1 MKAGAGDDTSIKT
14 LRRLCDF
21 GDPVYDNEG
30 VCRRAGADRD
40 VADRLWRALGFPN
53 VPEGEIAFTE
63 DDARALELA
72 TEGLADLPSQSGD
85 AAVELAVHE
94 ARIVSAHLAGL
105 AETELDAIEAM
116 TRLGFRREVVKE
128 ALEHGIEGSSLGWLI
143 FYGIRRQLLAA
154 IERRTMLARDEAAAI
169 ELAVGFVDLVG
180 FTPLSERLEV
190 VEVGRLLNRF
200 EGVAFDAVTE
210 AGGRVVKLIGDE
222 VMFVCPDARA
232 AARAALEILE
242 TAAECG
248 LPSARAGIAVGDVLQ
263 KGGDY
268 FGSPVNLANRIT
280 ASGEVGAVIVD
291 RRAMEAIGI
300 DPEIELTAL
309 PLLELKGI
317 GPAPVWAVRRASA
330 PGHTEPGSH
339 DR

>member
-1 MKAGAGDDTSIKT
+1 MNARAGDDTSIEA

-30 VCRRAGADRD
+30 VCRRAGAERD
-40 VADRLWRALGFPN
+40 VADRLWRALGFPD

-72 TEGLADLPSQSGD
+72 TEGLADLPPQTRD

-116 TRLGFRREVVKE
+116 TRLGFRHEVVEE

-169 ELAVGFVDLVG
+169 ELAVGFVDLAG

-190 VEVGRLLNRF
+190 VEVGGLLNRF
-200 EGVAFDAVTE
+200 EGVAFDTVTE

-222 VMFVCPDARA
+222 AMFVCPDARA

-242 TAAECG
+242 TAAKRGSPRPAPESRLGTSCKKG
-248 LPSARAGIAVGDVLQ
+248 VTISARPSTSRT
-263 KGGDY
+263 
-268 FGSPVNLANRIT
+268 GS
-280 ASGEVGAVIVD
+280 
-291 RRAMEAIGI
+291 RRAVRW
-300 DPEIELTAL
+300 
-309 PLLELKGI
+309 
-317 GPAPVWAVRRASA
+317 AP
-330 PGHTEPGSH
+330 
-339 DR
+339 